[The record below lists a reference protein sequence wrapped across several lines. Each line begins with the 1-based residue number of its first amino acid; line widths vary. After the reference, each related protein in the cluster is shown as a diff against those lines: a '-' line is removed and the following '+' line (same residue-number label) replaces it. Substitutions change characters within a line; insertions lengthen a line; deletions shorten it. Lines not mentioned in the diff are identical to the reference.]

1 MLVIDPT
8 QRYTIDHVR
17 HHPWL
22 LRSGS
27 EMEIPTEPHERSA
40 VEPKVTVQLLSVGF
54 RTEDVEQSVG
64 LDKHDHLNT
73 AYQVTAARP
82 MPPRVLAAAMASHTH
97 T

>member
-1 MLVIDPT
+1 
-8 QRYTIDHVR
+8 
-17 HHPWL
+17 
-22 LRSGS
+22 
-27 EMEIPTEPHERSA
+27 MEIPTEPHERSA